1 MWKKKSK
8 LNGKILSYFLIFSI
22 LILCFL
28 WAFQVLLLGSFYKF
42 EKTIE
47 LKKIANKIVS
57 SQNKENFSSYLEE
70 LSFENEVCVQITN
83 DQILLYESQFFGK
96 GCMRDENLKRLY
108 RDQFINSNKQE
119 MMYEIDNQMM
129 KNKTLLYAIHLNNNT
144 YAFVNTSID
153 PIDSTTKILQKQLV
167 IVTIIVLI
175 LSFIISYFISKH
187 LSEPIIRLN
196 KQTKSIA
203 KGDFTTEFND
213 NSNILEL
220 NELADTLNYTRKE
233 LSKTEEY
240 RRDLMANVSHDLK
253 TPLTMIKAYAEMS
266 TDLHSNNKEKQ
277 KEDMDI
283 IISETDRLTLLVE
296 DILELSKMQSN
307 IESLKI
313 EEFDLIQLVKQILKK
328 YKYYQE
334 TENYQFDFNH
344 NIDKLMIDADKKK
357 LEQVIY
363 NLINNAINYTGDNNL
378 VTININ
384 QENKKTIV
392 EIKDTG
398 KGIKE
403 EDLPYIWD
411 RYYKNKKKH
420 KRNLVGT
427 GLGLSIVKNIL
438 EEHNYKYGVTSK
450 INKGTTFYFE
460 IPNKK

>member
-8 LNGKILSYFLIFSI
+8 LNVKILTNLLLFSI
-22 LILCFL
+22 LILSFL
-28 WAFQVLLLGSFYKF
+28 WAFQVLFIGKFYKL
-42 EKTIE
+42 EKTNQI
-47 LKKIANKIVS
+47 KTVANNIISK
-57 SQNKENFSSYLEE
+57 QNEEEFNSYLEKIS
-70 LSFENEVCVQITN
+70 LDKEVCVTLTN
-83 DQILLYESQFFGK
+83 DQMILYESQFFGK
-96 GCMRDENLKRLY
+96 GCMKDDNLKKSYLK
-108 RDQFINSNKQE
+108 QFIDSNKQE
-119 MMYEIDNQMM
+119 MMLEINNNITDDN
-129 KNKTLLYAIHLNNNT
+129 TLLYAIKLSNDR
-144 YAFVNTSID
+144 YIFVNTSIN
-153 PIDSTTKILQKQLV
+153 PIDSTTQILIKQLI
-167 IVTIIVLI
+167 IVTIIVLL

-187 LSEPIIRLN
+187 LSDPIIRLN
-196 KQTKSIA
+196 DQTKSIA
-203 KGDFTTEFND
+203 KGDFSKEFND

-220 NELADTLNYTRKE
+220 NELANTLNYTRKE

-266 TDLHSNNKEKQ
+266 QDLHAKDKKKQ

-296 DILELSKMQSN
+296 DILDLSKMQSN
-307 IESLKI
+307 IEKLEI
-313 EEFDLIQLVKQILKK
+313 EEFDIISLIQGILKK

-334 TENYQFDFNH
+334 TENYQFIFEHDKE
-344 NIDKLMIDADKKK
+344 NILIKADKQK

-363 NLINNAINYTGDNNL
+363 NLINNAINYTGEDNK
-378 VTININ
+378 VIVKQTT
-384 QENKKTIV
+384 NKDK
-392 EIKDTG
+392 IKIEVIDTG

-403 EDLPYIWD
+403 EDIPYIWD

-438 EEHNYKYGVTSK
+438 ELHHYPYGVKSK
-450 INKGTTFYFE
+450 LNEGSTFYFE